1 MEENHTYIFCAGDV
15 RRMCEICEDM
25 ELLKMIAKECL
36 EEENESMP
44 RL

>member
-1 MEENHTYIFCAGDV
+1 MEENHTYIFCAGNV
-15 RRMCEICEDM
+15 IIMCEICEDM
-25 ELLKMIAKECL
+25 ELLKIIAKEYL